1 MITSLQRKQERLK
14 DRLKEIDKAMN
25 RLPIHEVETGI
36 SSYFSIY
43 V

>member
-1 MITSLQRKQERLK
+1 MISSLQRKQDRLK

-25 RLPIHEVETGI
+25 RLPKYEVETGI
-36 SSYFSIY
+36 SASPSLY

>member
-1 MITSLQRKQERLK
+1 MISSLQRKQDRLK

-25 RLPIHEVETGI
+25 RLPKYEVETGI
-36 SSYFSIY
+36 SFSPSLY